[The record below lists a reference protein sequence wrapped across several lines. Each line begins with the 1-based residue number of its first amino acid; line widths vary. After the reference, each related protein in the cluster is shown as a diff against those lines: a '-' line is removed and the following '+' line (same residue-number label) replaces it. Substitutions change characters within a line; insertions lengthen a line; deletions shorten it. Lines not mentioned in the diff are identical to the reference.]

1 MRGNDQENGGL
12 FSYVSMEDR
21 IPEDH
26 PLRAIR
32 KLVDE
37 ALGEMESVFSKMYS
51 HEGRPSIAPEKLL
64 RAQILQILYTIR
76 SERQLMEQLDYN
88 MLFRWFVGLS
98 MDDAVWHATSFTQN
112 RDRLL
117 NHEVAEAFFEKIR
130 DRAEAAKLVS
140 REHFSL
146 DGTLIDAAASL
157 KSFQPREAK
166 ETVFKDD
173 EPPQGGVRNPSV
185 DFHGQKRTNKTHVSR
200 TDPESLLARKGCGK
214 ESRMAY
220 AGHLL
225 TENRNG
231 LILDAEVSQARG
243 NAERDEGLVL
253 LEREAKRNPGR
264 QKTVGADKGYD
275 KSEFVKA
282 SRRAGFT
289 PHFAR
294 WKHTTIDRRTTR
306 HKGYEISQRRRKIIE
321 QCFGWMKTFGL
332 IRKARHRGKLLV
344 RQMFIFAAAAYNLI
358 RLRKLGVA

>member
-1 MRGNDQENGGL
+1 MRGNDQENSGL

-21 IPEDH
+21 IPKDH

-32 KLVDE
+32 KLVDV
-37 ALGEMESVFSKMYS
+37 AFGEMEGVFSKMYS

-98 MDDAVWHATSFTQN
+98 MDDEVWHPTSFTQN

-117 NHEVAEAFFEKIR
+117 NHEVAESFFEKIR

-157 KSFQPREAK
+157 KSFQPRESK
-166 ETVFKDD
+166 ETTAKDD
-173 EPPQGGVRNPSV
+173 EPPQGGRNPSV
-185 DFHGQKRTNKTHVSR
+185 DFHGEKRTNKTHVST
-200 TDPESLLARKGCGK
+200 TDPESLLARKGRGK

-231 LILDAEVSQARG
+231 LILDAELGQAKG

-253 LEREAKRNPGR
+253 LEREAKRHPKR
-264 QKTVGADKGYD
+264 RRTVGADKGYD
-275 KSEFVKA
+275 KAEFVKA

-294 WKHTTIDRRTTR
+294 WKYTTIDGRTTR

-321 QCFGWMKTFGL
+321 QCFGWMKTVGL

-344 RQMFIFAAAAYNLI
+344 RQMFIFAAAAYNLV
-358 RLRKLGVA
+358 RLRKLGVV

>member
-1 MRGNDQENGGL
+1 MRGNDHENGGL

-21 IPEDH
+21 IPKDH

-32 KLVDE
+32 KLVDS
-37 ALGEMESVFSKMYS
+37 ALGEMEGVFSKMYS

-98 MDDAVWHATSFTQN
+98 MDDEVWHATTFTQN

-117 NHEVAEAFFEKIR
+117 NHEVAESLFEKIR
-130 DRAEAAKLVS
+130 GRAEAAKLVS

-157 KSFQPREAK
+157 KSFQRRESEGTA
-166 ETVFKDD
+166 EPYE
-173 EPPQGGVRNPSV
+173 EPPQDGTRNPNV
-185 DFHGQKRTNKTHVSR
+185 DFHGEKRSNKTHVSK
-200 TDPESLLARKGCGK
+200 TDPESRLARRGCGK
-214 ESRMAY
+214 EARLAY

-231 LILDAEVSQARG
+231 LIVDVEVSQARG
-243 NAERDEGLVL
+243 DAERKEGLML
-253 LEREAKRNPGR
+253 LEREAKRHPKKQR
-264 QKTVGADKGYD
+264 TVGADKGYD
-275 KSEFVKA
+275 RSEFVTA

-294 WKHTTIDRRTTR
+294 WKFTTIDERTTR
-306 HKGYEISQRRRKIIE
+306 HPGYTISQKRRKIIE
-321 QCFGWMKTFGL
+321 QCFGWMKTAGL
-332 IRKARHRGKLLV
+332 LRKARHRGKLLV
-344 RQMFIFAAAAYNLI
+344 RQMFIFAATAYNLV
-358 RLRKLGVA
+358 RMRRLGVA